1 MSRPAGTAVLIRYSA
16 DSQPDPVTGKVY
28 KDTFER
34 YEFYQNG
41 TEAVVTPGRP
51 GRRRQ
56 RGSVAH
62 GHQLVPVAAVTVLRA
77 RELYRFYRVGDE
89 ETLALR
95 GVSLAVPGG
104 KLLTVAGP
112 SGSGKS
118 TLLACLAGLDEPDG
132 GSVYIRETRISHRP
146 EHERSALRARHIGT
160 LFQSANLLEHL
171 TVRRNLELVQRIARA
186 SDRAGSH
193 RPSVDALLDA
203 VGLTRRSGAR
213 PSELSGGE
221 AVRAGLAV
229 ALANN
234 PDVLVADEPTG
245 ELDGKTEADVLRLI
259 RDQADRG
266 TAVVLASHSAAVAAM
281 ADEVIQ
287 LKDGQRQT

>member
-1 MSRPAGTAVLIRYSA
+1 
-16 DSQPDPVTGKVY
+16 
-28 KDTFER
+28 
-34 YEFYQNG
+34 
-41 TEAVVTPGRP
+41 
-51 GRRRQ
+51 
-56 RGSVAH
+56 
-62 GHQLVPVAAVTVLRA
+62 VAAVTVLRA

-95 GVSLAVPGG
+95 GVSLAVHGG
-104 KLLTVAGP
+104 KLVTVAGP

-146 EHERSALRARHIGT
+146 ENERSALRARHIGT

-186 SDRAGSH
+186 GNRAGA

-221 AVRAGLAV
+221 AVRAGLAA

-266 TAVVLASHSAAVAAM
+266 TAVIVASHSAAVAAM

>member
-1 MSRPAGTAVLIRYSA
+1 
-16 DSQPDPVTGKVY
+16 
-28 KDTFER
+28 
-34 YEFYQNG
+34 
-41 TEAVVTPGRP
+41 
-51 GRRRQ
+51 
-56 RGSVAH
+56 
-62 GHQLVPVAAVTVLRA
+62 VAAVTVLRA
-77 RELYRFYRVGDE
+77 CELYRFYRVGDE

-104 KLLTVAGP
+104 KLVTVAGP

-171 TVRRNLELVQRIARA
+171 TVRRNIELVQRIARA
-186 SDRAGSH
+186 VDRH
-193 RPSVDALLDA
+193 RIDTLLDA

-266 TAVVLASHSAAVAAM
+266 TAVIIASHSAAVAAM

-287 LKDGQRQT
+287 LKDGQNQP

>member
-1 MSRPAGTAVLIRYSA
+1 
-16 DSQPDPVTGKVY
+16 
-28 KDTFER
+28 
-34 YEFYQNG
+34 
-41 TEAVVTPGRP
+41 
-51 GRRRQ
+51 
-56 RGSVAH
+56 VAS
-62 GHQLVPVAAVTVLRA
+62 VTVLRA
-77 RELYRFYRVGDE
+77 RELYRFYRAGDE

-95 GVSLAVPGG
+95 GVCLEVPAG

-132 GSVYIRETRISHRP
+132 GSVYLRERRISHRP

-160 LFQSANLLEHL
+160 LFQAANLLEHL
-171 TVRRNLELVQRIARA
+171 TIRRNLELVQRLAGRRDR
-186 SDRAGSH
+186 DRA
-193 RPSVDALLDA
+193 DALIEA

-229 ALANN
+229 ALAND
-234 PDVLVADEPTG
+234 PDVLIADEPTG
-245 ELDGKTEADVLRLI
+245 ELDGQSEAEVLALI

-266 TAVVLASHSAAVAAM
+266 KAVVLASHSAAVAAL
-281 ADEVIQ
+281 ADQVIQ
-287 LKDGQRQT
+287 LKDGQVQS

>member
-1 MSRPAGTAVLIRYSA
+1 
-16 DSQPDPVTGKVY
+16 
-28 KDTFER
+28 
-34 YEFYQNG
+34 
-41 TEAVVTPGRP
+41 
-51 GRRRQ
+51 
-56 RGSVAH
+56 
-62 GHQLVPVAAVTVLRA
+62 VTVLRA

-95 GVSLAVPGG
+95 GVSIEVPAG

-132 GSVYIRETRISHRP
+132 GSVYLRETRISHRP
-146 EHERSALRARHIGT
+146 ERERSALRARHIGT
-160 LFQSANLLEHL
+160 LFQTANLLEHL
-171 TVRRNLELVQRIARA
+171 TIRRNLEFVQRLAGRRDR
-186 SDRAGSH
+186 DRADG
-193 RPSVDALLDA
+193 LLEA

-229 ALANN
+229 ALAND
-234 PDVLVADEPTG
+234 PDVLIADEPTG
-245 ELDGKTEADVLRLI
+245 ELDGQTEAGVLQLI

-266 TAVVLASHSAAVAAM
+266 KAVVLASHSAAVAAL
-281 ADEVIQ
+281 ADQVIR
-287 LKDGQRQT
+287 LKDGQVQP

>member
-1 MSRPAGTAVLIRYSA
+1 M
-16 DSQPDPVTGKVY
+16 
-28 KDTFER
+28 
-34 YEFYQNG
+34 
-41 TEAVVTPGRP
+41 
-51 GRRRQ
+51 
-56 RGSVAH
+56 
-62 GHQLVPVAAVTVLRA
+62 TVLRA

-95 GVSLAVPGG
+95 GVSLTVPGG

-186 SDRAGSH
+186 RG

-221 AVRAGLAV
+221 SVRAGLAV

-245 ELDGKTEADVLRLI
+245 ELDGTTEAEVLRLI

>member
-1 MSRPAGTAVLIRYSA
+1 VAYGH
-16 DSQPDPVTGKVY
+16 
-28 KDTFER
+28 
-34 YEFYQNG
+34 EF
-41 TEAVVTPGRP
+41 
-51 GRRRQ
+51 
-56 RGSVAH
+56 
-62 GHQLVPVAAVTVLRA
+62 VPVAAVTVLRA

-95 GVSLAVPGG
+95 GVSLAVPAG
-104 KLLTVAGP
+104 KVVTVAGP

-132 GSVYIRETRISHRP
+132 GSVYIVQTRISHRP

-160 LFQSANLLEHL
+160 LLQSANLLEHL
-171 TVRRNLELVQRIARA
+171 TVRRNLDLVQRIARA
-186 SDRAGSH
+186 SDRPGD
-193 RPSVDALLDA
+193 RPRDRQSVDELLHA
-203 VGLTRRSGAR
+203 VDLTRRSRAR

-245 ELDGKTEADVLRLI
+245 ELDGKTEAEVLRLI

>member
-1 MSRPAGTAVLIRYSA
+1 M
-16 DSQPDPVTGKVY
+16 
-28 KDTFER
+28 
-34 YEFYQNG
+34 
-41 TEAVVTPGRP
+41 
-51 GRRRQ
+51 
-56 RGSVAH
+56 
-62 GHQLVPVAAVTVLRA
+62 TVLRA
-77 RELYRFYRVGDE
+77 RELYRFYRAGDE

-104 KLLTVAGP
+104 KLVTVAGP

-186 SDRAGSH
+186 SDRRSD
-193 RPSVDALLDA
+193 RPDIDALLDA
-203 VGLTRRSGAR
+203 VGLIRRSGAR

-266 TAVVLASHSAAVAAM
+266 TAVVVASHSAAVAAM

>member
-1 MSRPAGTAVLIRYSA
+1 
-16 DSQPDPVTGKVY
+16 
-28 KDTFER
+28 
-34 YEFYQNG
+34 
-41 TEAVVTPGRP
+41 
-51 GRRRQ
+51 
-56 RGSVAH
+56 
-62 GHQLVPVAAVTVLRA
+62 VAAVTVLRA

-95 GVSLAVPGG
+95 GVSIAVPGG
-104 KLLTVAGP
+104 KLVTVAGP

-132 GSVYIRETRISHRP
+132 GSVYIGEARISHRP
-146 EHERSALRARHIGT
+146 EHERSALRARHIGI

-171 TVRRNLELVQRIARA
+171 TLRRNLELVQRIARA
-186 SDRAGSH
+186 RDRPRD
-193 RPSVDALLDA
+193 RPGVDALLDA
-203 VGLTRRSGAR
+203 VGLTLRGGAR

-221 AVRAGLAV
+221 AVRAGLAA
-229 ALANN
+229 ALASN

-266 TAVVLASHSAAVAAM
+266 TAVIVASHSAAVAAM
-281 ADEVIQ
+281 ADDVIQ
-287 LKDGQRQT
+287 LKDGQRQA

>member
-1 MSRPAGTAVLIRYSA
+1 M
-16 DSQPDPVTGKVY
+16 
-28 KDTFER
+28 
-34 YEFYQNG
+34 
-41 TEAVVTPGRP
+41 
-51 GRRRQ
+51 
-56 RGSVAH
+56 
-62 GHQLVPVAAVTVLRA
+62 AAVTVLRA

-95 GVSLAVPGG
+95 GVSLAVPVG
-104 KLLTVAGP
+104 KLVTVAGP

-132 GSVYIRETRISHRP
+132 GSVYILQTRISHRP
-146 EHERSALRARHIGT
+146 ERERSALRARHIGV

-186 SDRAGSH
+186 SDRPKDPQ
-193 RPSVDALLDA
+193 RIDALLDA
-203 VGLTRRSGAR
+203 VGLIRRSGAR

-234 PDVLVADEPTG
+234 PAVLVADEPTG
-245 ELDGKTEADVLRLI
+245 ELDGTTEAEVLRLI
-259 RDQADRG
+259 RDQADQG
-266 TAVVLASHSAAVAAM
+266 TAVVLASHSAAVAVM

>member
-1 MSRPAGTAVLIRYSA
+1 
-16 DSQPDPVTGKVY
+16 
-28 KDTFER
+28 
-34 YEFYQNG
+34 
-41 TEAVVTPGRP
+41 
-51 GRRRQ
+51 
-56 RGSVAH
+56 
-62 GHQLVPVAAVTVLRA
+62 VAAVTVLRA
-77 RELYRFYRVGDE
+77 RELYRFYRIGDE

-104 KLLTVAGP
+104 KLVTVAGP

-146 EHERSALRARHIGT
+146 ENERSALRARHIGT
-160 LFQSANLLEHL
+160 LFQSANLLEHH

-186 SDRAGSH
+186 RDRPSH
-193 RPSVDALLDA
+193 RRSVDALLDA

-234 PDVLVADEPTG
+234 PAVLVADEPTG
-245 ELDGKTEADVLRLI
+245 ELDGTTEAEVLRLI
-259 RDQADRG
+259 RDQADQG

>member
-1 MSRPAGTAVLIRYSA
+1 
-16 DSQPDPVTGKVY
+16 
-28 KDTFER
+28 
-34 YEFYQNG
+34 
-41 TEAVVTPGRP
+41 
-51 GRRRQ
+51 
-56 RGSVAH
+56 VAH
-62 GHQLVPVAAVTVLRA
+62 GHELVPVAAVTVLRA

-95 GVSLAVPGG
+95 GVSLAVPSG

-132 GSVYIRETRISHRP
+132 GSVYIGETRISHRP

-160 LFQSANLLEHL
+160 LFQNANLLEHL
-171 TVRRNLELVQRIARA
+171 TVRRNLELVQRIVRA
-186 SDRAGSH
+186 SDRPAA
-193 RPSVDALLDA
+193 RPSTDTLLDA
-203 VGLTRRSGAR
+203 VGLTWRGGAR

-221 AVRAGLAV
+221 AVRAGLAA

-266 TAVVLASHSAAVAAM
+266 TAVIVASHSAAVAAM

>member
-1 MSRPAGTAVLIRYSA
+1 V
-16 DSQPDPVTGKVY
+16 
-28 KDTFER
+28 
-34 YEFYQNG
+34 
-41 TEAVVTPGRP
+41 
-51 GRRRQ
+51 
-56 RGSVAH
+56 
-62 GHQLVPVAAVTVLRA
+62 
-77 RELYRFYRVGDE
+77 
-89 ETLALR
+89 
-95 GVSLAVPGG
+95 
-104 KLLTVAGP
+104 TVAGP

-146 EHERSALRARHIGT
+146 EHERSALRARHIGA

-186 SDRAGSH
+186 SDRRRD
-193 RPSVDALLDA
+193 RPGIDALLDA
-203 VGLTRRSGAR
+203 VGLIRRSGAR

-266 TAVVLASHSAAVAAM
+266 TAVVVASHSAAVAAM

>member
-1 MSRPAGTAVLIRYSA
+1 
-16 DSQPDPVTGKVY
+16 
-28 KDTFER
+28 
-34 YEFYQNG
+34 
-41 TEAVVTPGRP
+41 
-51 GRRRQ
+51 
-56 RGSVAH
+56 
-62 GHQLVPVAAVTVLRA
+62 VTVLRA
-77 RELYRFYRVGDE
+77 RELYRFYWVGDE

-95 GVSLAVPGG
+95 GVSLAVPAGQVV
-104 KLLTVAGP
+104 TVAGP

-146 EHERSALRARHIGT
+146 ERERSALRARHIGT

-171 TVRRNLELVQRIARA
+171 TVRRNLQLVQRIARA
-186 SDRAGSH
+186 RDRPSH
-193 RPSVDALLDA
+193 RRSVDALLDA

-245 ELDGKTEADVLRLI
+245 ELDGTTEADVLRLI
-259 RDQADRG
+259 RDQADQG

>member
-1 MSRPAGTAVLIRYSA
+1 M
-16 DSQPDPVTGKVY
+16 
-28 KDTFER
+28 
-34 YEFYQNG
+34 
-41 TEAVVTPGRP
+41 
-51 GRRRQ
+51 
-56 RGSVAH
+56 
-62 GHQLVPVAAVTVLRA
+62 TVLRA
-77 RELYRFYRVGDE
+77 RELYRFYRAGDE

-104 KLLTVAGP
+104 KLVTVAGP

-146 EHERSALRARHIGT
+146 EHERSALRDRHIGT

-186 SDRAGSH
+186 SDRRRD
-193 RPSVDALLDA
+193 RPDIDALLDA
-203 VGLTRRSGAR
+203 VGLIRRSGAR

-266 TAVVLASHSAAVAAM
+266 TAVVVASHSAAVAAM

>member
-1 MSRPAGTAVLIRYSA
+1 
-16 DSQPDPVTGKVY
+16 
-28 KDTFER
+28 
-34 YEFYQNG
+34 
-41 TEAVVTPGRP
+41 
-51 GRRRQ
+51 
-56 RGSVAH
+56 
-62 GHQLVPVAAVTVLRA
+62 VAAVTVLRA
-77 RELYRFYRVGDE
+77 RELYRFYRIGDE

-104 KLLTVAGP
+104 KLVTVAGP

-186 SDRAGSH
+186 RDRPSH
-193 RPSVDALLDA
+193 RRSVDALLDA
-203 VGLTRRSGAR
+203 VGLTLRSGAR

-234 PDVLVADEPTG
+234 PTVLVADEPTG
-245 ELDGKTEADVLRLI
+245 ELDGTTEAEVLRLI
-259 RDQADRG
+259 RDQADQG
-266 TAVVLASHSAAVAAM
+266 TAVILASHSAAVAAM

>member
-1 MSRPAGTAVLIRYSA
+1 
-16 DSQPDPVTGKVY
+16 
-28 KDTFER
+28 
-34 YEFYQNG
+34 
-41 TEAVVTPGRP
+41 
-51 GRRRQ
+51 
-56 RGSVAH
+56 
-62 GHQLVPVAAVTVLRA
+62 VTVLRA

-95 GVSLAVPGG
+95 GVSLAVPSG
-104 KLLTVAGP
+104 KLVTVAGP

-132 GSVYIRETRISHRP
+132 GSVYIRETSISHRP
-146 EHERSALRARHIGT
+146 EHERSALRARHIGM

-171 TVRRNLELVQRIARA
+171 TIRRNLELVQRITRA
-186 SDRAGSH
+186 SNRGGA

-221 AVRAGLAV
+221 AVRAGLAA

-266 TAVVLASHSAAVAAM
+266 TAVIVASHSAAVAAM
-281 ADEVIQ
+281 ADEVIH